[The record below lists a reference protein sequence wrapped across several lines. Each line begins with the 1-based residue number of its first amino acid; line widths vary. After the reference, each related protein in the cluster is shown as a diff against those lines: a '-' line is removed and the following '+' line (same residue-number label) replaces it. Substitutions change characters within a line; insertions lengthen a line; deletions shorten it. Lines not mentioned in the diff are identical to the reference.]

1 MMRQKKVIDG
11 GERLGNAISYDYPQG
26 TILAQDKVLSSSFEL
41 EADERGKHV
50 NSF

>member
-1 MMRQKKVIDG
+1 MRQKKVIDG

-26 TILAQDKVLSSSFEL
+26 TILAQDKVFSSSFEL